1 MRCKYLFELEFL
13 SFLDICLGVGM
24 LAHMVALFEISGF
37 GDPTA
42 MSHGVGYRCGLD
54 LALLR
59 LWCRPAATVPIPPL
73 AWKLPYAT
81 GAAIKRPKKK
91 SSFGIPLWH
100 NGLKIWCCH
109 CSGSSLRFRPLPW
122 NFHRPWVKPQNKYN
136 KMFAWQ

>member
-1 MRCKYLFELEFL
+1 
-13 SFLDICLGVGM
+13 M

-59 LWCRPAATVPIPPL
+59 LWCRPAATVRIRPL

-81 GAAIKRPKKK
+81 GAAIKRPKKNPVLE
-91 SSFGIPLWH
+91 FPCGTM
-100 NGLKIWCCH
+100 G
-109 CSGSSLRFRPLPW
+109 
-122 NFHRPWVKPQNKYN
+122 
-136 KMFAWQ
+136 